1 MHQQG
6 NTVMNPTL
14 RLSLA
19 LFAGIIAAFITIA
32 LVETA
37 GHALFP
43 APAGLDYADPA
54 ALKGYVDALPLAAK
68 LFVLAA
74 WLFGTVDGVF
84 VACMIDRSRHRLCAG
99 VIGTA
104 VFLATAANLFIIP
117 HPAWLAAAGLIGI
130 PIAAFLT
137 AGLCRR
143 LFRPGV
149 ATHD

>member
-1 MHQQG
+1 M
-6 NTVMNPTL
+6 MNPTL

-19 LFAGIIAAFITIA
+19 LIAGILAAFITIA
-32 LVETA
+32 LGEAV

-43 APAGLDYADPA
+43 A
-54 ALKGYVDALPLAAK
+54 
-68 LFVLAA
+68 
-74 WLFGTVDGVF
+74 T
-84 VACMIDRSRHRLCAG
+84 
-99 VIGTA
+99 
-104 VFLATAANLFIIP
+104 
-117 HPAWLAAAGLIGI
+117 AWLAAAGLIGI